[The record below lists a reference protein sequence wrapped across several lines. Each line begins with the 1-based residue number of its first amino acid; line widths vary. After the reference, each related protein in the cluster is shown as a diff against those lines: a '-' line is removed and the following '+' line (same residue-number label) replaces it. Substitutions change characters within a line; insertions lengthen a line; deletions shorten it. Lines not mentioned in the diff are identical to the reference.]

1 MGTASSKNNRKPS
14 SEQLRNEVGDTLW
27 TMGRIWDFVLN
38 MMGDYWNMW
47 RRERKYVIRFV
58 LKIDRQQSQYFGAKC
73 PTLNILDDDNLSVD
87 TAAIGFSDAVPRGPQ
102 MWFPGA
108 EP

>member
-1 MGTASSKNNRKPS
+1 MVESWFLFKLCQIP
-14 SEQLRNEVGDTLW
+14 
-27 TMGRIWDFVLN
+27 
-38 MMGDYWNMW
+38 Y
-47 RRERKYVIRFV
+47 YC
-58 LKIDRQQSQYFGAKC
+58 RQQSQYFGAKC